1 MASPLLASSRV
12 SSYLGSTTSLSTHQS
27 RPANIFH
34 TDQMCVCVCLAK
46 CVYIHCLIVYVYL
59 DSRYVWVWMSVFKE
73 YLQFI
78 QGLFHP
84 NNLNQIQK
92 DTELNL
98 YLLSLSPIVLL
109 KVSVDSVLTS
119 F

>member
-1 MASPLLASSRV
+1 MSGLSAGPESAVASPLLASSRV

-59 DSRYVWVWMSVFKE
+59 DMCVFGC
-73 YLQFI
+73 